1 MKDDYRNYL
10 FESFVKVVDAFKP
23 KAFVFENVKGMLSAK
38 PGGQSVVERIYKA
51 FKEIGYTTLEPDAFA
66 NAVYNAY
73 DYSVPQNRE
82 RVILIGIKKMKNSL
96 YLISIMI
103 FKAQMFRT

>member
-1 MKDDYRNYL
+1 
-10 FESFVKVVDAFKP
+10 
-23 KAFVFENVKGMLSAK
+23 MLSAK

-82 RVILIGIKKMKNSL
+82 RVILIGIKKDEKFSL
-96 YLISIMI
+96 SDFYNDFQGTDVQNIRL
-103 FKAQMFRT
+103 